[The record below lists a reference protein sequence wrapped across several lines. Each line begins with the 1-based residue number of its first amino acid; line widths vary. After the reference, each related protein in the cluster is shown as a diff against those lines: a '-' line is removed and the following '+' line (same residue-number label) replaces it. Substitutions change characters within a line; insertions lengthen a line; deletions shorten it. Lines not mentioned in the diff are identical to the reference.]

1 MYLYL
6 QKDGVSMG
14 SPLGP
19 TFANFY
25 MGYLEQQIFSNPVNI
40 PHIYARYIDDI
51 FLQIK
56 DETELCNLKT
66 RFENNSVLKFTYELH
81 TNNKLPFLDV
91 LVDSSNNQ
99 FITKVYRKPTDMGT
113 CINANSF
120 CPERYKTS
128 VIHNYLNRAYK
139 ISTNWNDFN
148 TEVNQIKQN
157 LINNNFSNFLFD
169 QTLNRFLQQKYDNDN
184 VNHDNK
190 NSIKIF
196 YHNQMQTNYKLEER
210 VIKDL
215 LQRNIQCISPNDKL
229 NIICYYKNK
238 RTCNLV
244 MRNNLAPKPPPL
256 QQTGTVYKFEC
267 PLQHNI
273 PQTYIGHSQTT
284 LFRRLSS
291 HLNKGS
297 IRSHFFSQ
305 HNIIPTIELLTNN
318 TSIIAT
324 ANDKIR
330 LCIKEALMIL
340 QHSPSINIQYDNFTN
355 ILKLQPNRRINNN
368 NSNDDNGNNN
378 ENNINHQ
385 NNNITINNNNRNL
398 DNAGSIITTSP
409 IRSPAL
415 NTPMDLTNETSSR
428 NDNLED
434 NIEQLSNS
442 SDLSDNLNS
451 SFNITHN
458 SHNISPMINLRINNL
473 IHSVRGQN
481 VTSPTHTQVGM
492 RMTLRPRQRS
502 TH

>member
-1 MYLYL
+1 MPKNIITQLLQLCTKESPFKSPKGDLYL

-25 MGYLEQQIFSNPVNI
+25 MGYLEEQIFSNPVNK

-56 DETELCNLKT
+56 DETELRNLKT
-66 RFENNSVLKFTYELH
+66 NFENNSVLKFTYELH

-229 NIICYYKNK
+229 NIIFYYKNK

-284 LFRRLSS
+284 LFRRLSEA
-291 HLNKGS
+291 
-297 IRSHFFSQ
+297 
-305 HNIIPTIELLTNN
+305 PPLTLPW
-318 TSIIAT
+318 T
-324 ANDKIR
+324 
-330 LCIKEALMIL
+330 
-340 QHSPSINIQYDNFTN
+340 
-355 ILKLQPNRRINNN
+355 
-368 NSNDDNGNNN
+368 
-378 ENNINHQ
+378 
-385 NNNITINNNNRNL
+385 
-398 DNAGSIITTSP
+398 
-409 IRSPAL
+409 
-415 NTPMDLTNETSSR
+415 
-428 NDNLED
+428 
-434 NIEQLSNS
+434 
-442 SDLSDNLNS
+442 
-451 SFNITHN
+451 
-458 SHNISPMINLRINNL
+458 
-473 IHSVRGQN
+473 
-481 VTSPTHTQVGM
+481 
-492 RMTLRPRQRS
+492 
-502 TH
+502 